1 MDLNRLFRPKTL
13 AVIGVSA
20 TNDRHPANVIYN
32 KNHLRQKVKVFPVN
46 GRGGNFHGETVYPRL
61 TDIPQK
67 VDLAVIAV
75 RAELVP
81 EMMTDCIEA
90 GVGGAV
96 IVSGGFAESGQKDLQ
111 ERIVSIAKKGNLPFI
126 GPNCLGIY
134 SPPYLDTFF
143 LPNERIVRPEK
154 GRVAFISQSGGVLVD
169 QMIKFA
175 GEGVGLSLAVSI
187 GNKALVREL
196 ELLDHFA
203 SDRETDVV
211 AFYVEGFEKNEGRAF
226 VQAAAECPKPVIIF
240 KSGKTTAGSRAVSS
254 HTASMAGDYEV
265 FSSVLTQYGIVEAKD
280 EFELVPFCE
289 ALSCYQKGIEGRIGI
304 ITGSGGHGAIAV
316 DACLSHGLSVPQFSE
331 KEQADLRAILS
342 ERLQGIASFG
352 NPIDLTG
359 SAMDDDFVGATKALS
374 KRDDIDCV
382 VILLLPYS
390 PGITSDVGA
399 RLSQICRQEG
409 KPLVAYVPHVEKYQ
423 MFVEGFQF
431 NQVPVSHSIEEAI
444 HMALAMKRRRPC

>member
-1 MDLNRLFRPKTL
+1 MDLNRLLQPKTL

-32 KNHLRQKVKVFPVN
+32 KNHLRQKVEVFPVN
-46 GRGGNFHGETVYPRL
+46 GRGGNFHGETVFARV
-61 TDIPQK
+61 TDVPQK

-81 EMMTDCIEA
+81 EMMTDCIEG

-331 KEQADLRAILS
+331 KEQADLRAMLS